1 MAKRHQ
7 MRLKSQKTNIEGIT
21 NPAIRRLCRRGG
33 VKRISG
39 LIYEETRGALRTFLE
54 EIIRLSVLMATH
66 DQVRKTVKVSDVIH
80 ALKYHGRTMYGFDEC
95 SISYPP
101 KIKQPRAAPPPP
113 PPASSQESSSSSS
126 TVSDDGST

>member
-39 LIYEETRGALRTFLE
+39 LIYEETCGALRTFLE
-54 EIIRLSVLMATH
+54 
-66 DQVRKTVKVSDVIH
+66 
-80 ALKYHGRTMYGFDEC
+80 
-95 SISYPP
+95 
-101 KIKQPRAAPPPP
+101 
-113 PPASSQESSSSSS
+113 
-126 TVSDDGST
+126 